1 MNPSPLLRATLLAI
15 STLTIMAG
23 ATIAPGL
30 PRMQTHF
37 ADVPDAGLLVR
48 LVLTIVALS
57 VAVFSPIAGLVADK
71 FGRKPLLIFG
81 LILYAVAG
89 TSGLYLE
96 TLPTLL
102 LGRVLLGIAVS
113 SISTALSALVADY
126 FEGIARG
133 RFISLQSAFTSFG
146 GVIFLPLGGV
156 LADIGWHMPFAVYFA
171 SLMILPFAWN
181 ALTEPIRDRKKSTS
195 SQAAPPLIWV
205 IYALAFIN
213 FVVFYLGPTQMPF
226 FLQNVVG
233 LKPSVTGY
241 VVALFTLSGAI
252 VALQYSRLRQRF
264 NEPTLTGIG
273 FTLLGAG
280 WLLFGSTQNLWI
292 ILLGMVISGAGG
304 GILNPNFATW
314 LANLAPIEARGR
326 ILGGLGTAIF
336 LGQFV
341 SPILA
346 QPIVA
351 AWGLNSVFSVGG
363 LIALLTATIVM
374 VGFWMQGSKT
384 A

>member
-1 MNPSPLLRATLLAI
+1 MNPQVRAILLAI

-30 PRMQTHF
+30 PRMQAHF

-57 VAVFSPIAGLVADK
+57 VAIFSPIAGIIADK

-81 LILYAVAG
+81 LILYAAAG

-102 LGRVLLGIAVS
+102 AGRVLLGIAVS

-126 FEGIARG
+126 FEGAARG

-146 GVIFLPLGGV
+146 GVIFLPLGGI
-156 LADIGWHMPFAVYFA
+156 LADIGWHMPFAVYVA
-171 SLMILPFAWN
+171 SLAILPFAWY
-181 ALTEPIRDRKKSTS
+181 ALTEPVRIAKNSISKQVLSPT
-195 SQAAPPLIWV
+195 IWV
-205 IYALAFIN
+205 IYGLAFIN

-226 FLQNVVG
+226 FLQNLVG

-241 VVALFTLSGAI
+241 VVALFTLSGAV
-252 VALQYSRLRQRF
+252 VALQYSRLRQHF
-264 NEPTLTGIG
+264 NEPTLTSLG
-273 FTLLGAG
+273 FGLLGAG
-280 WLLFGSTQNLWI
+280 WLLFGITQNLWI
-292 ILLGMVISGAGG
+292 ILLGMIISGAGG
-304 GILNPNFATW
+304 GVLNPNFATW
-314 LANLAPIEARGR
+314 LANLAPVETRGR

-351 AWGLNSVFSVGG
+351 IGGLNFVFTVGG
-363 LIALLTATIVM
+363 TFALLTAAVVSI
-374 VGFWMQGSKT
+374 GFKFNKPKT
-384 A
+384 SH

>member
-1 MNPSPLLRATLLAI
+1 MNRPTLLRATLLAI

-57 VAVFSPIAGLVADK
+57 VAVFSPIAGIIADK

-102 LGRVLLGIAVS
+102 AGRVLLGIAVS
-113 SISTALSALVADY
+113 SISTALSTLVADY
-126 FEGIARG
+126 FEGAARG

-146 GVIFLPLGGV
+146 GVIFLPLGGL
-156 LADIGWHMPFAVYFA
+156 LADISWHMPFAVYIA
-171 SLMILPFAWN
+171 SLMILPLAWMT
-181 ALTEPIRDRKKSTS
+181 LTEPIRSTIKSTS
-195 SQAAPPLIWV
+195 KPALPPLIWV

-226 FLQNVVG
+226 FLQNTVG
-233 LKPSVTGY
+233 LEPSVTGY

-252 VALQYSRLRQRF
+252 TALQFSKLRQRF
-264 NEPTLTGIG
+264 SESTLTGIG
-273 FTLLGAG
+273 FTLLGTG
-280 WLLFGSTQNLWI
+280 WLLFGMTQNIWI

-314 LANLAPIEARGR
+314 LANLAPIETRGQ

-346 QPIVA
+346 QPIVT
-351 AWGLNSVFSVGG
+351 AWGLNSVFTVGG
-363 LIALLTATIVM
+363 IIALLTATM
-374 VGFWMQGSKT
+374 VVIGFRVQNQK
-384 A
+384 